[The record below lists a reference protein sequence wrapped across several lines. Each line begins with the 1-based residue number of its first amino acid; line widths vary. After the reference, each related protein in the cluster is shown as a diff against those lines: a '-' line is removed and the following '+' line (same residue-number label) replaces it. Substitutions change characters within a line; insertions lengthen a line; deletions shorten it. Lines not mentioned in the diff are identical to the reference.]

1 MLPAKSGTLSLLG
14 GIFYETNAIESKT
27 LKLELIEYTLK
38 IYSLLLSLLN

>member
-1 MLPAKSGTLSLLG
+1 MFPVKSEALSLVAY
-14 GIFYETNAIESKT
+14 FMNKT